1 MKTDATHLARVSGNR
16 NSRVGSANPRRKNLS
31 ALIGAVTV
39 AIGLLAACSAPG
51 QPKATSSTT
60 TSLPE
65 PATAS
70 QPSNRSHELAADFQV
85 TLYQGQDVL
94 GGQDVRFSKLLEQ
107 DKLVILNFWAG
118 LCPPCRVEMPDFQE
132 VYGRYREEVLLVG
145 VDVGAFTGLGT
156 GEDALALLEEVGAT
170 YPAGTTPDPEVVRD
184 YQVIGMPTT
193 VFIKPNGEIFEKW
206 TGLLTKD
213 KLVELTQALIEASKI
228 S

>member
-1 MKTDATHLARVSGNR
+1 MKTDATHLARVSGNFST
-16 NSRVGSANPRRKNLS
+16 NGGSANPRRKNLS
-31 ALIGAVTV
+31 AVIGAVAV

-51 QPKATSSTT
+51 QPNATSSTT

-70 QPSNRSHELAADFQV
+70 QPSSRSRGLAADFQI
-85 TLYQGQDVL
+85 TLYQGQDML
-94 GGQDVRFSKLLEQ
+94 GGQDVKFAALLGQE
-107 DKLVILNFWAG
+107 KPVILNFWAG

-132 VYGRYREEVLLVG
+132 VYAEYGQEVLLVG
-145 VDVGAFTGLGT
+145 VDIGAFTGLGT
-156 GEDALALLEEVGAT
+156 HEDALALLEEVGAT
-170 YPAGTTPDPEVVRD
+170 YPAGTTPDAEVVRD

-213 KLVELTQALIEASKI
+213 KLLELTQALIEAS
-228 S
+228 

>member
-1 MKTDATHLARVSGNR
+1 MLMKTDAAYLARVSGNL
-16 NSRVGSANPRRKNLS
+16 STRVGSPTPKHKKLS
-31 ALIGAVTV
+31 ALIGAVAV

-51 QPKATSSTT
+51 QPNATSSTT

-70 QPSNRSHELAADFQV
+70 QPSSRRRELAADFQI

-94 GGQDVRFSKLLEQ
+94 GGQDVKFADLLGQE
-107 DKLVILNFWAG
+107 KPVILNFWAAR
-118 LCPPCRVEMPDFQE
+118 CPPCRVEIPDFQE
-132 VYGRYREEVLLVG
+132 VHREYREEVILIG
-145 VDVGAFTGLGT
+145 VDIGAFTGLGT
-156 GEDALALLEEVGAT
+156 REDALALLEEVGAT
-170 YPAGTTPDPEVVRD
+170 YPAGTTPDAEVVRD

-213 KLVELTQALIEASKI
+213 KLVELTQALIEAS
-228 S
+228 